1 VQVNSAAHILG
12 ATDVKHPVFTCD
24 DVNEYATRM
33 SCRWLNMWQI
43 ARFHRGILIGRKP
56 FDKLRAFDAALA
68 TEWLAMSKA

>member
-1 VQVNSAAHILG
+1 
-12 ATDVKHPVFTCD
+12 
-24 DVNEYATRM
+24 
-33 SCRWLNMWQI
+33 MWQI